1 MVQFHAILTG
11 SPREIVYVYARP
23 EAPNSATQLGP
34 GGAKLRGAVLGVHQQ
49 GKPGVCSLVAICELC
64 VCMHKNK
71 IGCIVKVL
79 DSLSLDPFLILY
91 ARRSQMAS
99 PLFRFV
105 LAHLSI
111 LALVL
116 AQTPTSSASTL
127 PSLNKT
133 KHQCAAPLQ

>member
-11 SPREIVYVYARP
+11 SPREIVYARP

-49 GKPGVCSLVAICELC
+49 GKPGVCSLVARCELC

-71 IGCIVKVL
+71 IGCNVKL
-79 DSLSLDPFLILY
+79 LECIFRCLFLILY
-91 ARRSQMAS
+91 ARSQMAS